1 MIKNFLIINV
11 TGKKKDCLGIRS
23 GDSFYIQSFDSA
35 SKNSNETLTNNI
47 LYFAK
52 NKNVIIDKNYAV
64 IVNMGPGSFST
75 IRTSISVAKGIVLAK
90 QTILYGYKDMLMQ
103 DFSLANINLLINK
116 NLLENK
122 LIKPIYL
129 S

>member
-1 MIKNFLIINV
+1 MLLA
-11 TGKKKDCLGIRS
+11 KKDCLGIRS

-90 QTILYGYKDMLMQ
+90 
-103 DFSLANINLLINK
+103 ANYTLWL
-116 NLLENK
+116 
-122 LIKPIYL
+122 
-129 S
+129 

>member
-1 MIKNFLIINV
+1 MLLK
-11 TGKKKDCLGIRS
+11 TS
-23 GDSFYIQSFDSA
+23 Q
-35 SKNSNETLTNNI
+35 ETLTHNI
-47 LYFAK
+47 LYCAK
-52 NKNVIIDKNYAV
+52 KKYLILDKNYAV